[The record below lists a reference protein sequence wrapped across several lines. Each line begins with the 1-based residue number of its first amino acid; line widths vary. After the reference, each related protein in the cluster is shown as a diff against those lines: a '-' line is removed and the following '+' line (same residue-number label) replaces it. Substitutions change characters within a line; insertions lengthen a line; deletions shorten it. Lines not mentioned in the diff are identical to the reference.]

1 MAAMM
6 TTQFLYCEIIGIAY
20 RVQQL
25 YRYYQFISD
34 MVFLYIYV
42 NKRPLPS
49 NLDIFNAKS

>member
-1 MAAMM
+1 M